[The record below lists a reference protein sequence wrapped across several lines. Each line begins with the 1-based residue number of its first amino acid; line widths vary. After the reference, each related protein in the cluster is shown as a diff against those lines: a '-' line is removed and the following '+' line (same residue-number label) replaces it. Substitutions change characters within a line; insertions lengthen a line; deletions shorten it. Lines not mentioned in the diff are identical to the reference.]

1 MKTPNYEETRAEP
14 LTTDALVT
22 ERVEELIGRAIQ
34 HQLWFLFLD
43 VHQVQLPLVIPVG
56 ELPARPDAF
65 VGTLAQR
72 LAAVA
77 ETEAAGSVIV
87 VIERFAQPE
96 LTAADREWAK
106 CLHDALDENGVAVR
120 GVLLSHSRGVRWVAQ
135 DDYRF

>member
-43 VHQVQLPLVIPVG
+43 AHQVQLPLVIPVG

-72 LAAVA
+72 LAAA
-77 ETEAAGSVIV
+77 SVIV